1 MNPSQGLVTALNKM
15 REMSVEGGDIFHQY
29 FPVVDANTNIGEWGA
44 PMFGNNYQAV
54 QESFFGLLK
63 QIAYVATVTR
73 TFNNPLAQLEGENM
87 PLGYAGEETYIN
99 PVAGRQFDVNDFAG
113 ILQKYEADV
122 KVQYLA
128 INMDLQYPVT
138 LTRDKVRSAFNS
150 WRDLEEF
157 INGIVNA
164 LYNGAYIGMFSY
176 TKALVSSAFKE
187 NKASYIKLTQPT
199 DEESGKAFVKKLR
212 ELYTLFQLPSS
223 NYNAWKKVGGAGRPI
238 TTWCAPE
245 DVVLLI
251 RADIMATIDVDVL
264 AAAFNMDKA
273 DFIGRVI
280 TVDNFDVYSDKG
292 VKVYD
297 GSAIMGMICDKSWF
311 KIKQQDMALD
321 MFFNPNNRSWQY
333 YLNVVRMYNYSL
345 FANGVILA
353 TSDPDVKVTALD
365 FGTETAEI
373 AKGDIEGF
381 DIVAT
386 PVNAST
392 PIEYDV
398 TSAPVGGQTTD
409 ITLTPSAD
417 TRNVK
422 VAVAADAEEGEYVI
436 TATADG
442 ASATIT
448 ITVA

>member
-1 MNPSQGLVTALNKM
+1 MNPSAGLVTALNKM
-15 REMSVEGGDIFHQY
+15 REMSVDSGDIFHQY
-29 FPVVDANTNIGEWGA
+29 FPIVDSNTNIGEWGA

-128 INMDLQYPVT
+128 VNMDLQYPVT
-138 LTRDKVRSAFNS
+138 LTRDKIRTAFNS

-164 LYNGAYIGMFSY
+164 LYNGAYIGMFNY

-187 NKASYIKLTQPT
+187 NKVQYVKVTKPT
-199 DEESGKAFVKKLR
+199 NEATGKAMIKKLR
-212 ELYTLFQLPSS
+212 EMYTLFQLPSNS
-223 NYNAWKKVGGAGRPI
+223 YNSWAKVGGAGRPI

-245 DVVLLI
+245 DIVLLI
-251 RADIMATIDVDVL
+251 RADIMATVDVDVL

-280 TVDNFDVYSDKG
+280 TVDNFDVYTDTGDKL
-292 VKVYD
+292 YD
-297 GSAIMGMICDKSWF
+297 GSHILGLIADKAWF

-321 MFFNPNNRSWQY
+321 MWFNPNNRSWQY
-333 YLNVVRMYNYSL
+333 YLNVVRLYNFSL
-345 FANGVILA
+345 FANGVVIADDDPVVDA
-353 TSDPDVKVTALD
+353 TAITPEKLIVSVEEGSSVTLQL
-365 FGTETAEI
+365 ETTPFSANPTI
-373 AKGDIEGF
+373 TASSSADGK
-381 DIVAT
+381 AT
-386 PVNAST
+386 AS
-392 PIEYDV
+392 V
-398 TSAPVGGQTTD
+398 TGK
-409 ITLTPSAD
+409 TLTINGVD
-417 TRNVK
+417 
-422 VAVAADAEEGEYVI
+422 
-436 TATADG
+436 DG
-442 ASATIT
+442 SATIT
-448 ITVA
+448 VTATNSDNNTVTCTVAVTVTAAAS